1 MLPLSG
7 ATKTFKSPLRKKKVV
22 LPQSPA
28 ILEVSCQVSFRSIL
42 RIRPLLGS
50 ETEEHDNNILAIDIQ
65 ETETSEQ
72 KHPKTP
78 FNSPFP
84 KFDNPIT
91 STPVG
96 CKGGANHLLGNNATA
111 VVLKPPNSALSFPTL
126 PFPTSTANAKTCVKS
141 VKKYAAVQLN
151 AIAGTEDKFQ
161 FDYVFDKQCTQH
173 EFYEAIG
180 SGIVSDAIAPLLI
193 SGERSGEQRAEKPT
207 QVVFSLGVTNSGKTY
222 TLFGKSRDG
231 GPESGGLVVLMI
243 EHLFSFFDEDKN
255 NLDSRGVFG
264 ITISMIELHNEQ
276 VHDMLETSNKTSN
289 MRSASPLR
297 IHQHTESETFFIPGL
312 TYTSFNTE
320 TAARI
325 ALFDA
330 MKTAQVRATPQN
342 ENSSRSHIIIT
353 IQPTLK
359 LEEKEKKMLF
369 GGKIMIF
376 DLAGVE
382 RTKKSDAVGVP
393 LKESISINSSIKAVM
408 SCLRTLKWNQEH
420 PEKKK
425 IVPYR
430 ESKITMLLQ
439 PLFSGKS
446 GAVVATMIVSAYPG
460 ATDYAEKKYLLKEVS
475 ALRSLTVTEG
485 VTEKLKEWITNTP
498 VKSPYLRMPLPTSTS
513 KEKKVENQS
522 IENIKAERE
531 ALLLQ
536 NLELKRQ
543 CEDLKVANS
552 SLRQLLKEAHKN
564 KTEYAFRGELYN
576 PETEEAKA
584 SRHRL
589 QALVPSP
596 LKNHIIESLTN
607 DNQWTCVP
615 NTQFNKAPFQ
625 LTVPY
630 QLESDEYKENA
641 EVQRSKCLSD
651 EKSLDAGTKRLEACV
666 STRDK
671 KKIKK

>member
-1 MLPLSG
+1 MLPSS

-28 ILEVSCQVSFRSIL
+28 LLETCQVSFRSIL

-50 ETEEHDNNILAIDIQ
+50 ETDENDNNILSVDIQ
-65 ETETSEQ
+65 EAAVSERS
-72 KHPKTP
+72 HPKTP

-84 KFDNPIT
+84 KFENNISSNPL
-91 STPVG
+91 
-96 CKGGANHLLGNNATA
+96 HGNNARA
-111 VVLKPPNSALSFPTL
+111 VVLKPPNSALVFPTL
-126 PFPTSTANAKTCVKS
+126 PLPTSTANAKTCVKT
-141 VKKYAAVQLN
+141 VKKYATVQLN

-173 EFYEAIG
+173 EFYEAVG
-180 SGIVSDAIAPLLI
+180 SGIVSEAIAPLLI
-193 SGERSGEQRAEKPT
+193 AGERNGKQSAEQAT
-207 QVVFSLGVTNSGKTY
+207 QVIFSLGVTNSGKTY

-231 GPESGGLVVLMI
+231 GPESEGLVALMI
-243 EHLFSFFDEDKN
+243 EHLFSFFDEDKSN
-255 NLDSRGVFG
+255 MDSRGVFG

-276 VHDMLETSNKTSN
+276 VHDMLESSNKTSN

-312 TYTSFNTE
+312 TYTNFDTE

-330 MKTAQVRATPQN
+330 MKTAQVRATSQN
-342 ENSSRSHIIIT
+342 ENSSRSHVIIT
-353 IQPTLK
+353 IQPTLS
-359 LEEKEKKMLF
+359 EKGKKMLF

-382 RTKKSDAVGVP
+382 RTKKTGAVGVS

-408 SCLRTLKWNQEH
+408 SCLRALKWNQDH

-439 PLFSGKS
+439 PLFSGRS
-446 GAVVATMIVSAYPG
+446 GAVIATMIVSAYPG
-460 ATDYAEKKYLLKEVS
+460 ASDYAEKKYLLKEVS
-475 ALRSLTVTEG
+475 SLRCLTVTEG
-485 VTEKLKEWITNTP
+485 VTDKLKEWISITP
-498 VKSPYLRMPLPTSTS
+498 VKSPYLRMPLGISTT
-513 KEKKVENQS
+513 KEKNVENQP
-522 IENIKAERE
+522 IENIKAEME
-531 ALLLQ
+531 ALILQ

-564 KTEYAFRGELYN
+564 KTEHAFRGELYY
-576 PETEEAKA
+576 PETEEAKIA
-584 SRHRL
+584 RHRL

-596 LKNHIIESLTN
+596 LKNHIIESLSN

-615 NTQFNKAPFQ
+615 NQQYNKAPFQ

-630 QLESDEYKENA
+630 RLESNVSEFKENV
-641 EVQRSKCLSD
+641 EVLRPQRPSD
-651 EKSLDAGTKRLEACV
+651 EKSLDAGTKRLEASI

-671 KKIKK
+671 KKIKR